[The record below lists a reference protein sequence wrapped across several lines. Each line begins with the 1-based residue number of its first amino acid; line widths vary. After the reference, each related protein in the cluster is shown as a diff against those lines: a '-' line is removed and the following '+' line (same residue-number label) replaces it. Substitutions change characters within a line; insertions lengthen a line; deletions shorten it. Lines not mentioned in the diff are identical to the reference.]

1 MAIHGKELLNAAT
14 EQGVDLRFEASV
26 AGGIPIIDALK
37 TDLIGNH
44 FDSIM
49 GIVNGHLRTI
59 F

>member
-1 MAIHGKELLNAAT
+1 MAKELLNAAT

-26 AGGIPIIDALK
+26 AGGIPIIDVLK

-49 GIVNGHLRTI
+49 ESSTAPRTI